1 MAEEAAPS
9 TEQAQ
14 TPAAP
19 QEQPS
24 PLEKVYTDF
33 KIEDQAASFQP
44 QQQAQPVQQQAPVVP
59 KAPDPFDPN
68 FQQYVGGL
76 AQSTALLNSSLHQ
89 TQAQLTAMQQQ
100 IARERV
106 EADISKAV
114 GKITEK
120 AGIEPEIAE
129 VALEAKARQD
139 QRFRSVWENRHKN
152 PKAFE
157 AAINA
162 VAMEFQQKFT
172 VRQDTQLV
180 ENQRAVKASQQQM
193 ATTTKTDK
201 NDEWASMSRQE
212 RDVAWRRLVS
222 GG

>member
-172 VRQDTQLV
+172 VRQDPQLV

>member
-14 TPAAP
+14 IQASP

-172 VRQDTQLV
+172 VRQDPQLV